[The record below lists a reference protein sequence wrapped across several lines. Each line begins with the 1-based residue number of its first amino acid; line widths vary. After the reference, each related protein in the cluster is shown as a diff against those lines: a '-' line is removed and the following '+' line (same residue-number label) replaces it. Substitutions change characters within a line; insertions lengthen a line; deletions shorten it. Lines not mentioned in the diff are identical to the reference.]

1 MKTTVAVSILAVI
14 FVAATLVVAAPG
26 RADSIRCGTRLVEVG
41 DNAATLF
48 ETCGPPT
55 YRVTARYAGGETWY
69 YNRGSELFT
78 KKVVTLGGKIIA
90 IEDQGY
96 GVTSASA
103 PRM

>member
-1 MKTTVAVSILAVI
+1 MKTQVAVPILAAI
-14 FVAATLVVAAPG
+14 FVAATLLVTSPG

-41 DNAATLF
+41 DNAETLF
-48 ETCGPPT
+48 QTCGAPT
-55 YRVTARYAGGETWY
+55 YRVTAHYAGGETWY
-69 YNRGSELFT
+69 YNRGSEEFT

-96 GVTSASA
+96 GVTIPSA

>member
-1 MKTTVAVSILAVI
+1 MKTMVAVFLLAVM
-14 FVAATLVVAAPG
+14 FVAATLVVVAPG
-26 RADSIRCGTRLVEVG
+26 RADSMRCGTRLVEVG
-41 DNAATLF
+41 DSAETLY

-55 YRVTARYAGGETWY
+55 YRVTAHYAGGETWY

-90 IEDQGY
+90 IEEQDY
-96 GVTSASA
+96 GVTVPSG